1 MTKKYEQACI
11 ISNNIKDLRKKL
23 GWTQTQLAFEA
34 RITEAALS
42 KIEQDNERIPTLM
55 VLIKIASALRVEI
68 RDIIDEKIKQKSGS
82 KIKEFYRKFGSIDD
96 LLEKDQSMILGM
108 VHRISFHYTNYHDLL
123 AN

>member
-23 GWTQTQLAFEA
+23 GWTQTQLAFAA